1 MTDIAG
7 TVPVIAVDKVQAV
20 ALAVCTYYFGVWL
33 KGKVGVLSR
42 YSIPSPVV
50 GGMSFAI
57 VVSFLEYFSIVKVQ
71 IDSTLQ
77 TVLMLGFFTTIG
89 LMASL
94 RVVKDGGRLLLGFL
108 LAVTVLVFLQNGMG
122 MAIAEAMG
130 FDKHYGILAGSVS
143 MMGGLGTA
151 AAFGPYFEETYGI
164 TGGTAVAVTA
174 ATFGMVAA
182 LLIGG
187 PFGEWCI
194 RRYQVKTPDEVQQPE
209 PELHLPDDMDTDIT
223 EQHAS
228 AKPNFTNE
236 IMRAV
241 SVTALAMGLGT
252 IVSNY
257 LGHYITLPAYIGAMI
272 VATVIR
278 NVGDFSGMYK
288 VEGKGLNAVA
298 DITLVLFV
306 TMAINNLKLHELV
319 HLALPLVVIL
329 ACQTILMLIY
339 AWTVLFTAFGRSY
352 DAVMLSVGGIGFSMG
367 ATANGLA
374 NMQAIS
380 EKYGS
385 SPRAWLIVS
394 VVGAFLIDLINAV
407 VITWFGTL

>member
-57 VVSFLEYFSIVKVQ
+57 VVSFLEYFNIVKVQ

-252 IVSNY
+252 IVSNF

-306 TMAINNLKLHELV
+306 TMAINNLKLHE
-319 HLALPLVVIL
+319 LPLVVIL

>member
-57 VVSFLEYFSIVKVQ
+57 VVSFLEYFNIVKVQ

-151 AAFGPYFEETYGI
+151 A
-164 TGGTAVAVTA
+164 AVTA

>member
-57 VVSFLEYFSIVKVQ
+57 VVSFLEYFNIVKVQ

-278 NVGDFSGMYK
+278 NV
-288 VEGKGLNAVA
+288 EGKGLNAVA

-394 VVGAFLIDLINAV
+394 VVGAFLIDLINTV

>member
-57 VVSFLEYFSIVKVQ
+57 VVSFLEYFNIVKVQ

-194 RRYQVKTPDEVQQPE
+194 RRYKVKTPDEVQQPE

-252 IVSNY
+252 IVSNF

-298 DITLVLFV
+298 DIT
-306 TMAINNLKLHELV
+306 
-319 HLALPLVVIL
+319 LVVIL

>member
-57 VVSFLEYFSIVKVQ
+57 VVSFLEYFNIVKVQ

-151 AAFGPYFEETYGI
+151 
-164 TGGTAVAVTA
+164 VAVIA

>member
-20 ALAVCTYYFGVWL
+20 ALAVCTYYFGVWI

-57 VVSFLEYFSIVKVQ
+57 VVSFLEYFNIVKVQ

-143 MMGGLGTA
+143 MMGGL
-151 AAFGPYFEETYGI
+151 GI

>member
-57 VVSFLEYFSIVKVQ
+57 VVSFLEYFNIVKVQ

-339 AWTVLFTAFGRSY
+339 AWTVLFTAF
-352 DAVMLSVGGIGFSMG
+352 AMG
-367 ATANGLA
+367 ATANGLE

>member
-57 VVSFLEYFSIVKVQ
+57 VVSFLEYFNLVKVQ

-143 MMGGLGTA
+143 MMG
-151 AAFGPYFEETYGI
+151 
-164 TGGTAVAVTA
+164 
-174 ATFGMVAA
+174 
-182 LLIGG
+182 
-187 PFGEWCI
+187 
-194 RRYQVKTPDEVQQPE
+194 
-209 PELHLPDDMDTDIT
+209 
-223 EQHAS
+223 AS
-228 AKPNFTNE
+228 APPLP
-236 IMRAV
+236 
-241 SVTALAMGLGT
+241 SVP
-252 IVSNY
+252 I
-257 LGHYITLPAYIGAMI
+257 
-272 VATVIR
+272 
-278 NVGDFSGMYK
+278 
-288 VEGKGLNAVA
+288 
-298 DITLVLFV
+298 
-306 TMAINNLKLHELV
+306 
-319 HLALPLVVIL
+319 
-329 ACQTILMLIY
+329 
-339 AWTVLFTAFGRSY
+339 
-352 DAVMLSVGGIGFSMG
+352 
-367 ATANGLA
+367 
-374 NMQAIS
+374 
-380 EKYGS
+380 
-385 SPRAWLIVS
+385 
-394 VVGAFLIDLINAV
+394 
-407 VITWFGTL
+407 

>member
-57 VVSFLEYFSIVKVQ
+57 VVSFLEYFNIVKVQ

-108 LAVTVLVFLQNGMG
+108 LAVTVLGMG

-252 IVSNY
+252 IVSNF

>member
-57 VVSFLEYFSIVKVQ
+57 VVSFLEYFNIVKVQ

-151 AAFGPYFEETYGI
+151 
-164 TGGTAVAVTA
+164 VAVTA

-194 RRYQVKTPDEVQQPE
+194 RRYKVKTPDEVQQPE
-209 PELHLPDDMDTDIT
+209 PELHLPDDMDTDI
-223 EQHAS
+223 
-228 AKPNFTNE
+228 
-236 IMRAV
+236 
-241 SVTALAMGLGT
+241 
-252 IVSNY
+252 
-257 LGHYITLPAYIGAMI
+257 
-272 VATVIR
+272 R
-278 NVGDFSGMYK
+278 NS
-288 VEGKGLNAVA
+288 
-298 DITLVLFV
+298 
-306 TMAINNLKLHELV
+306 
-319 HLALPLVVIL
+319 
-329 ACQTILMLIY
+329 
-339 AWTVLFTAFGRSY
+339 
-352 DAVMLSVGGIGFSMG
+352 
-367 ATANGLA
+367 
-374 NMQAIS
+374 
-380 EKYGS
+380 
-385 SPRAWLIVS
+385 
-394 VVGAFLIDLINAV
+394 
-407 VITWFGTL
+407 

>member
-57 VVSFLEYFSIVKVQ
+57 VVSFLEYFNIVKVQ

-108 LAVTVLVFLQNGMG
+108 LAVTGLVFLQNG
-122 MAIAEAMG
+122 MG

-252 IVSNY
+252 IVSNF

>member
-1 MTDIAG
+1 
-7 TVPVIAVDKVQAV
+7 
-20 ALAVCTYYFGVWL
+20 
-33 KGKVGVLSR
+33 
-42 YSIPSPVV
+42 
-50 GGMSFAI
+50 
-57 VVSFLEYFSIVKVQ
+57 
-71 IDSTLQ
+71 
-77 TVLMLGFFTTIG
+77 
-89 LMASL
+89 
-94 RVVKDGGRLLLGFL
+94 
-108 LAVTVLVFLQNGMG
+108 
-122 MAIAEAMG
+122 
-130 FDKHYGILAGSVS
+130 
-143 MMGGLGTA
+143 
-151 AAFGPYFEETYGI
+151 
-164 TGGTAVAVTA
+164 
-174 ATFGMVAA
+174 MVAA

-194 RRYQVKTPDEVQQPE
+194 RRYKVKTPDEVQQPE

-252 IVSNY
+252 IVSNF

-272 VATVIR
+272 IATIIR

>member
-57 VVSFLEYFSIVKVQ
+57 VVSFLEYFNLVKVQ

-151 AAFGPYFEETYGI
+151 AAFG
-164 TGGTAVAVTA
+164 
-174 ATFGMVAA
+174 MVAA

-194 RRYQVKTPDEVQQPE
+194 RRYKVKTPDEVQQPE

-252 IVSNY
+252 IVSNF

>member
-57 VVSFLEYFSIVKVQ
+57 VVSFLEYFNIVKVQ

-194 RRYQVKTPDEVQQPE
+194 RRYKVKTPDEVQQPE
-209 PELHLPDDMDTDIT
+209 PELHLPDDMDTDI
-223 EQHAS
+223 
-228 AKPNFTNE
+228 
-236 IMRAV
+236 
-241 SVTALAMGLGT
+241 
-252 IVSNY
+252 
-257 LGHYITLPAYIGAMI
+257 
-272 VATVIR
+272 R
-278 NVGDFSGMYK
+278 NS
-288 VEGKGLNAVA
+288 
-298 DITLVLFV
+298 
-306 TMAINNLKLHELV
+306 
-319 HLALPLVVIL
+319 
-329 ACQTILMLIY
+329 
-339 AWTVLFTAFGRSY
+339 
-352 DAVMLSVGGIGFSMG
+352 
-367 ATANGLA
+367 
-374 NMQAIS
+374 
-380 EKYGS
+380 
-385 SPRAWLIVS
+385 
-394 VVGAFLIDLINAV
+394 
-407 VITWFGTL
+407 

>member
-7 TVPVIAVDKVQAV
+7 TVPVIAVDKVQAI

-57 VVSFLEYFSIVKVQ
+57 VVSFLEYFNIVKVQ

-143 MMGGLGTA
+143 MMGGL
-151 AAFGPYFEETYGI
+151 
-164 TGGTAVAVTA
+164 GTAVAVTA

>member
-57 VVSFLEYFSIVKVQ
+57 VVSFLEYFNIVKVQ

-182 LLIGG
+182 LL
-187 PFGEWCI
+187 I

>member
-57 VVSFLEYFSIVKVQ
+57 VVSFLEYFNIVKVQ

-164 TGGTAVAVTA
+164 TGGTAVADHVHGVGRRHQPPVRRGVRLRRHLRHGRRPSHRRPVRRMVHPPLPGEDSRRSPA
-174 ATFGMVAA
+174 A
-182 LLIGG
+182 
-187 PFGEWCI
+187 
-194 RRYQVKTPDEVQQPE
+194 
-209 PELHLPDDMDTDIT
+209 
-223 EQHAS
+223 
-228 AKPNFTNE
+228 
-236 IMRAV
+236 
-241 SVTALAMGLGT
+241 
-252 IVSNY
+252 
-257 LGHYITLPAYIGAMI
+257 
-272 VATVIR
+272 
-278 NVGDFSGMYK
+278 
-288 VEGKGLNAVA
+288 
-298 DITLVLFV
+298 
-306 TMAINNLKLHELV
+306 
-319 HLALPLVVIL
+319 
-329 ACQTILMLIY
+329 
-339 AWTVLFTAFGRSY
+339 
-352 DAVMLSVGGIGFSMG
+352 
-367 ATANGLA
+367 
-374 NMQAIS
+374 
-380 EKYGS
+380 
-385 SPRAWLIVS
+385 
-394 VVGAFLIDLINAV
+394 
-407 VITWFGTL
+407 

>member
-57 VVSFLEYFSIVKVQ
+57 VVSFLEYFNIVKVQ

-329 ACQTILMLIY
+329 ACQTIL
-339 AWTVLFTAFGRSY
+339 
-352 DAVMLSVGGIGFSMG
+352 SVGGIGFSMG

>member
-7 TVPVIAVDKVQAV
+7 TVAVIAVDKVQAV

-33 KGKVGVLSR
+33 KGKGRRAFTLFHPGVPWWARHVLCHRRLLPSSTSTLS
-42 YSIPSPVV
+42 
-50 GGMSFAI
+50 
-57 VVSFLEYFSIVKVQ
+57 KVQ

-89 LMASL
+89 LMASAS

-143 MMGGLGTA
+143 MMGGLGFA

-194 RRYQVKTPDEVQQPE
+194 RRYKVKTPDEVQQPE
-209 PELHLPDDMDTDIT
+209 PELHLPRRHGHRHYGTA
-223 EQHAS
+223 HAS

-252 IVSNY
+252 IVSNF

-272 VATVIR
+272 IATIIR
-278 NVGDFSGMYK
+278 NVGDFSGC
-288 VEGKGLNAVA
+288 
-298 DITLVLFV
+298 T
-306 TMAINNLKLHELV
+306 
-319 HLALPLVVIL
+319 
-329 ACQTILMLIY
+329 
-339 AWTVLFTAFGRSY
+339 RSK
-352 DAVMLSVGGIGFSMG
+352 ARASTPWPTSR
-367 ATANGLA
+367 
-374 NMQAIS
+374 
-380 EKYGS
+380 S
-385 SPRAWLIVS
+385 SSSSRWPS
-394 VVGAFLIDLINAV
+394 
-407 VITWFGTL
+407 TT

>member
-1 MTDIAG
+1 MHLLFWR
-7 TVPVIAVDKVQAV
+7 
-20 ALAVCTYYFGVWL
+20 LAQG
-33 KGKVGVLSR
+33 KGRRAFTLFH
-42 YSIPSPVV
+42 P
-50 GGMSFAI
+50 
-57 VVSFLEYFSIVKVQ
+57 EYFNIVKVQ

-339 AWTVLFTAFGRSY
+339 AWTVLFTAAPTTPSCSPWAASASPWVLRPTVLPTCRPS
-352 DAVMLSVGGIGFSMG
+352 AKS
-367 ATANGLA
+367 TARPRA
-374 NMQAIS
+374 P
-380 EKYGS
+380 GS
-385 SPRAWLIVS
+385 SSRSWAHS
-394 VVGAFLIDLINAV
+394 SS
-407 VITWFGTL
+407 T